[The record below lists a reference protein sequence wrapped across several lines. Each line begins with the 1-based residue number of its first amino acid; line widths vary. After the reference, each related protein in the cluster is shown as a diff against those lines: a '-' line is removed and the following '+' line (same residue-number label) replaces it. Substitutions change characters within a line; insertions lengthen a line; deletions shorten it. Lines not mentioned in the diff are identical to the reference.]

1 MKNIK
6 TRSLLFLSLIIIL
19 SLTYILQSSGG
30 FRSTY
35 NRNADTAPDNG
46 KVEIQKIV
54 YSPLFGDD
62 IMNENTDRNYNN
74 NKVGEISTIEK
85 IDFYNKAFLQIIDR
99 TIIAT
104 LIFFLILFFIR
115 RVQQKKLH
123 TTSLNRK

>member
-19 SLTYILQSSGG
+19 SLTYILQSSGD

-35 NRNADTAPDNG
+35 NRNADTTPDNG

-54 YSPLFGDD
+54 YSPLFGND

-85 IDFYNKAFLQIIDR
+85 IDFYNKAFLQIIDK

-104 LIFFLILFFIR
+104 LIFCLILFFIR
-115 RVQQKKLH
+115 RFQQKN
-123 TTSLNRK
+123 TTHNIG